1 VTIAY
6 EGSDTVP
13 KGIVTRTDPPADTN
27 VKSGQAV
34 TIYISLGRSQRVP
47 DLRGTENLELAQQRL
62 EALGLSVGSVTE
74 EDDPNESVPP
84 GAVLRTDPAPGTEIE
99 ENGVVNIVLR
109 RRQ

>member
-1 VTIAY
+1 M
-6 EGSDTVP
+6 P